1 MTDETYTQCKLVSR
15 TGQTQVSWIPSR
27 GAILG
32 KFVEVKPEND
42 RWEVTEIYGTQPEA
56 VIRDNERNHVNHRKA
71 TDV

>member
-1 MTDETYTQCKLVSR
+1 MTDTYTQCKLVREGS
-15 TGQTQVSWIPSR
+15 TQVSWIPSR

-56 VIRDNERNHVNHRKA
+56 TIRDNERNHVNHRKA